1 MFIQDDTLLVIGW
14 GTSVKIASIRT
25 NQNRAANGTQ
35 SSRLVPMSS
44 MNRVDIVASFQ
55 TSYLITGMAPF
66 GDFLVVLAYIPG
78 EEGEK
83 DFSRTAPSR
92 QVRSRQAECTSIQ
105 SYQHKAFNVF

>member
-25 NQNRAANGTQ
+25 NQNRAANETHN
-35 SSRLVPMSS
+35 SRHVPMSS

-92 QVRSRQAECTSIQ
+92 QVCSQQAECASIQ
-105 SYQHKAFNVF
+105 SY